1 MNDSER
7 KPNKKWVDKGSKFYN
22 SSMKSWLQE
31 NDIEIFSTRLEGKS
45 VVAVRFIRTLKTKI
59 YKYITSIS
67 KNVRIDKLN
76 DIVNKY
82 NNTNQNTIKMKPVDL
97 RSSTFINFGV
107 ENNDNDPKFEV
118 DDCVRIWKY
127 KSIFTKVDTS
137 SW

>member
-1 MNDSER
+1 
-7 KPNKKWVDKGSKFYN
+7 
-22 SSMKSWLQE
+22 MKSWLQE

-45 VVAVRFIRTLKTKI
+45 LVAVTFIRTLKTKI
-59 YKYITSIS
+59 YKYMTSIS

-107 ENNDNDPKFEV
+107 ENNDKDPKFEV
-118 DDCVRIWKY
+118 DDCMRIWKY
-127 KSIFTKVDTS
+127 KSFFTKVDTS

>member
-1 MNDSER
+1 
-7 KPNKKWVDKGSKFYN
+7 
-22 SSMKSWLQE
+22 MKSWLQE

-45 VVAVRFIRTLKTKI
+45 VVAIRFIRTLKTKI
-59 YKYITSIS
+59 YKYMTSIS
-67 KNVRIDKLN
+67 KNARIDKLN

-107 ENNDNDPKFEV
+107 ENNDKDPKFEV